1 MSKITYCSLEEAWG
15 KTYKDES
22 NNSPN
27 NEFKNILED
36 KKYNNL
42 VEKSDNDRVKVIN
55 NLNTIEKSIP
65 KENNSIVEYNKYRFN
80 TDNNVKSSETQLT
93 YTPFNESL
101 EKKYLKDKLF
111 FLENEFRKYKTLFDQ
126 SDSKVYNQQSYGN
139 EHFSN
144 NDSTLNINTMNTMN
158 NQQKSNNT
166 NDMIDLILLIIIGLI
181 IILVMNSIFNIGKS
195 IGSRQNR
202 IM

>member
-22 NNSPN
+22 KDISKDTSKERFNN
-27 NEFKNILED
+27 IQDD

-42 VEKSDNDRVKVIN
+42 VEKSDSDRVNVIN
-55 NLNTIEKSIP
+55 NLNAIEKNVP
-65 KENNSIVEYNKYRFN
+65 TQNNSIVEYNRYRFN
-80 TDNNVKSSETQLT
+80 PDNNVKSSENQLT
-93 YTPFNESL
+93 YSPFNESL

-126 SDSKVYNQQSYGN
+126 SDSYNQQQMPQSYGN

-144 NDSTLNINTMNTMN
+144 NNSSSVN
-158 NQQKSNNT
+158 NNKSNNT

-181 IILVMNSIFNIGKS
+181 IILVMNSIFSIGKS
-195 IGSRQNR
+195 IGSRQQR
-202 IM
+202 MT